1 MRKREKTFYIVI
13 IAVLIGTFTV
23 SIVPDTLPPPC
34 EEQADTLVVEDTI
47 VPVFRISPYDSLFRV
62 YADTIG
68 WDWKMLAA
76 VAYVESKFD
85 TAATS
90 NVGAQGLMQMMPET
104 AHAMGV
110 PEGMERD
117 PGESVRAA
125 ADYFKYLSRLFRRVP
140 EGERRYFVLA
150 SYNAGFGHIQDAMRL
165 AEKYGKNRHVWNE
178 NVETFLR
185 LKNDSIYYT
194 DSLCRNGR
202 FTGIETTLFVRK
214 VQHKYSEYCLREERY
229 WQTHRDTTHYTP
241 RAVPISPNEDIAN
254 EALPNDSTQ
263 NILAQLWR

>member
-1 MRKREKTFYIVI
+1 MRKREKTFYIVVI
-13 IAVLIGTFTV
+13 VVLIVTFAL
-23 SIVPDTLPPPC
+23 SIAPDTIRPVPKEQPDTLAV
-34 EEQADTLVVEDTI
+34 QDTI
-47 VPVFRISPYDSLFRV
+47 VPTFRISPYDSLFRA

-90 NVGAQGLMQMMPET
+90 GVGAMGLMQMMPET
-104 AHAMGV
+104 ARAMGV

-117 PGESVRAA
+117 PAESVRAA
-125 ADYFKYLSRLFRRVP
+125 VDYFKYLSRLFRRVP

-229 WQTHRDTTHYTP
+229 WQTHRDTTRYTP
-241 RAVPISPNEDIAN
+241 RATSTHIDEDIAD
-254 EALPNDSTQ
+254 EASPTDSTQ
-263 NILAQLWR
+263 KALAQL

>member
-1 MRKREKTFYIVI
+1 MRKREKSLYIAG
-13 IAVLIGTFTV
+13 IAALVAAFTLGTRSTDSTTYKAQQD
-23 SIVPDTLPPPC
+23 SIPV
-34 EEQADTLVVEDTI
+34 ADTVVRS
-47 VPVFRISPYDSLFRV
+47 FRISPYDSLFRT
-62 YADTIG
+62 YADTLG

-90 NVGAQGLMQMMPET
+90 AVGAQGLMQMMPQT
-104 AHAMGV
+104 ARAMGV
-110 PEGMERD
+110 PVGMERD

-125 ADYFKYLSRLFRRVP
+125 VDYFAYLSRLFRRVP
-140 EGERRYFVLA
+140 ENERIHFVLA

-165 AEKYGKNRHVWNE
+165 AEKYGKNRHVWNN

-202 FTGIETTLFVRK
+202 FTGVETTLFVRK
-214 VQHKYSEYCLREERY
+214 VQHKYSEYCLREELY
-229 WQTHRDTTHYTP
+229 WETHRDTTHYVP
-241 RAVPISPNEDIAN
+241 RPGVCVIDEDIAS
-254 EALPNDSTQ
+254 EATSTDSTQ
-263 NILAQLWR
+263 HSKALL

>member
-1 MRKREKTFYIVI
+1 MRKREKTFYIVT
-13 IAVLIGTFTV
+13 IAALIGTFTV
-23 SIVPDTLPPPC
+23 SIVPDTLPPPST
-34 EEQADTLVVEDTI
+34 ERTDTLVVADTI
-47 VPVFRISPYDSLFRV
+47 VPAFRISPYDSIFQC
-62 YADTIG
+62 YADTVG

-90 NVGAQGLMQMMPET
+90 GVGAQGLMQMMPET
-104 AHAMGV
+104 ARAMGV

-117 PGESVRAA
+117 PSESVRAA
-125 ADYFKYLSRLFRRVP
+125 ADYFKYLSHLFRRVP

-165 AEKYGKNRHVWNE
+165 AEKYGKNRYVWNE

-185 LKNDSIYYT
+185 LKNNSIYYT

-214 VQHKYSEYCLREERY
+214 VQHKYSEYCLREEQY
-229 WQTHRDTTHYTP
+229 WQTHRDTTHYMP
-241 RAVPISPNEDIAN
+241 RAAITTIPEDVAHEDMHIDHTLN
-254 EALPNDSTQ
+254 L
-263 NILAQLWR
+263 

>member
-13 IAVLIGTFTV
+13 IVALIVSFAVSTV
-23 SIVPDTLPPPC
+23 PPAQPTKPTDTDTLTVV
-34 EEQADTLVVEDTI
+34 DTVAPT
-47 VPVFRISPYDSLFRV
+47 FQISPYDSLFRA

-90 NVGAQGLMQMMPET
+90 AVGAQGLMQMMPRT
-104 AHAMGV
+104 ARAMGV
-110 PEGMERD
+110 PEGKERD
-117 PGESVRAA
+117 PEESVRAA
-125 ADYFKYLSRLFRRVP
+125 TQYFVYLNRLFRRIP
-140 EGERRYFVLA
+140 KSERIHFILA

-165 AEKYGKNRHVWNE
+165 AEKYGHNRHVWSE

-185 LKNDSIYYT
+185 LKSDSIYYT

-202 FTGIETTLFVRK
+202 FIGTETTLFVRK
-214 VQHKYSEYCLREERY
+214 VQHKYSEYCLREEQY
-229 WQTHRDTTHYTP
+229 WDTHRDTTHYTP
-241 RAVPISPNEDIAN
+241 VALPIPSDEEIAN
-254 EALPNDSTQ
+254 EDVPTDSIP
-263 NILAQLWR
+263 NILALL